1 MKLGSMNTLILR
13 GGLTL
18 VAALMLSTAGFAQG
32 ADPVPDDEVIW
43 INPIDVEIP
52 VEDDF
57 VDDNLDDVIIIDDG
71 WVVDD
76 PVEEDPVDGGGDGG
90 WVDED
95 PVDGGWVDE
104 EPVDDWVDEEP
115 VDDGWTGDEGD
126 AGDPVDEGGGIIVI
140 DDLWLTVDP
149 IDGLPGEVFD
159 CLGCEMQTTA
169 MGGVEVLV
177 PSVPRLATKGRAV
190 SSFGVANRPTSAQY
204 GECVAENPGLAW
216 LCNW

>member
-1 MKLGSMNTLILR
+1 MTLRMMNTLVLR
-13 GGLTL
+13 GGLTI

-104 EPVDDWVDEEP
+104 EPVDD
-115 VDDGWTGDEGD
+115 GWTGDEGD
-126 AGDPVDEGGGIIVI
+126 AGDPVDEGDGIIVI

-190 SSFGVANRPTSAQY
+190 SSFGVAHRPTSAQY